1 MGLQPDAHVSTR
13 ISLGGRRQNI
23 IRELTSLGNENVRL
37 SAWAYQQ
44 TIMEGKPALWLS
56 GLQLLRPCDFVIFI
70 IWHAAQFF
78 VTTFDLECVVHVG

>member
-44 TIMEGKPALWLS
+44 TSMEGKPALW
-56 GLQLLRPCDFVIFI
+56 PP
-70 IWHAAQFF
+70 
-78 VTTFDLECVVHVG
+78 TTTSVRFCHFHNMARCAVFSYYV